1 MMSLIIT
8 TDLLISTSF
17 QLPDIRMEGQ
27 ELDWWF
33 TILQM
38 LLIIRLK
45 NKGSEVRDIVLKINL
60 YKLVH
65 QTFTA
70 IFSI

>member
-65 QTFTA
+65 QTFTE